1 MEIEIAELRKE
12 NTILKEEIEK
22 LREHLK
28 RYTAPERHKIYYEN
42 NKDELKQKV
51 KQYKEKTNY
60 YENLSSD
67 KKKQYARTAYLK
79 KKEKLKATQEN
90 I

>member
-79 KKEKLKATQEN
+79 KKEKLKAVQEN

>member
-1 MEIEIAELRKE
+1 MEIEIAELKKE